1 MASYKTSPSKKKENS
16 TKNIPTSVDAVE
28 NKTKKNSHKHPKK
41 QVNKDKHSKSTTKEV
56 HKVAQVAEITEQIS
70 ILEVVSESAIAAKP
84 FLLVFM
90 ALFCM
95 YIALTLV
102 SYNPQDMA
110 ELGSGN
116 VENWGGVLGVL
127 LSTKLY
133 TAFGYGAW
141 VTLPIGGLCAWAAA
155 GRPLFSLVRMFGV
168 LLLYWNVLCILS
180 LLSMEPTSLGFYNG
194 GTIGFA
200 STSVM
205 TKLIGSGGA
214 WLLVGGLSV
223 TIFIFVA
230 GMELRE
236 IVEKLLQRLEE
247 KGPDISQRSLHW
259 GQDVLE
265 KIKDSSLRIFGTV
278 KNSIGERLQRS
289 STQIEN
295 EDDWYGENTSYTDDG
310 IEMSEEDS
318 LPPSHFDYSEDA
330 SEYTEH
336 SYEYETQEIQ
346 DATKTHVQSSQ
357 FAEVNFTDSSNPQ
370 QDNATFDSVPQSVPA
385 IPSKKSVAPAKNT
398 TEAKKATHVP
408 QPNTPSRA
416 EAKAQK
422 PSQPVVPVVPKTPAT
437 QSPLQTATHNFP
449 TEDLNYNI
457 PPIQQAK
464 KSVVP
469 PVNSIPVPQN
479 AMFVSAVDKNEK
491 EDIELPS
498 DEWDED
504 LSEWYSTA
512 HSVIT
517 EPKQTVS
524 PLPAQ
529 HTKAKKTPSP
539 MVSTPPPPKNV
550 VIPEFLDLAAL
561 EQANKANS
569 VLASSPILSAMP
581 THNTAHKSTQDKTEE
596 VCVPEKQA
604 PVQKADVYTPVSM
617 PSKKHAPIP
626 TPSKIPVT
634 QEELSENMEESEE
647 MVEDSEEIDYSED
660 LEDSEDVDYSEEMDY
675 SEDME
680 DSEDMDDSEDME
692 DSEDAEQSME
702 VEYSEASPSDTSES
716 VSISLPKQHAP
727 VQTSR
732 KRKDIDE
739 EFIAEKTPARVTVNP
754 GNISFGGAGEV
765 NKLVN
770 QYKNFKLPSIEMLD
784 YHEEDIAQYNE
795 EELME
800 LADAI
805 VDKLADFKV
814 MGEVETICPGPV
826 ITTFEFK
833 PARGVRVSKIATLA
847 DDIAMALKA
856 VRVRIVAPIPGKDV
870 VGIEIPNRER
880 KTIWSRDMLG
890 SRVFQEY
897 KGVLPIALGK
907 TVDGVPYVTD
917 LAKTPHLLV
926 AGTTGSG
933 KSVGVNTMLVSLLLR
948 HSPETLRLILV
959 DPKKIEFSMYDEI
972 PHLLHPVVTDPAEAA
987 GILQW
992 ACNEMDRRYESM
1004 VAFKSRTIES
1014 YNEKIKEELQDWTAE
1029 KAAYYAPENW
1039 DGISPLPIPKPMP
1052 YIVVV
1057 IDELA
1062 DLMMTAGKE
1071 VEESIAR
1078 IAQKAR
1084 ACGIHLIV
1092 ATQRPSADVVTGL
1105 IKANMPSRMCFQ
1117 VRSRNESR
1125 IILDNN
1131 GGETLLGKGDMLYLP
1146 PSADLVRCHGP
1157 FLSDHEVQKITDHL
1171 RKQGKPT
1178 YEAEVVRPAEVE
1190 ASGDMEYDDLYDQVV
1205 AFVFEKGSVSTSA
1218 VQRQFRIGYNRAA
1231 SIVEQM
1237 EREGLISEQNGSKKR
1252 KILKNQLE

>member
-28 NKTKKNSHKHPKK
+28 NKTKKNSHKHHKK
-41 QVNKDKHSKSTTKEV
+41 QVNRDRHTKSTTKEV
-56 HKVAQVAEITEQIS
+56 QKVAKVAEITEQIS

-90 ALFCM
+90 SLFCM
-95 YIALTLV
+95 YIALALV
-102 SYNPQDMA
+102 SYNPPDMTQ
-110 ELGSGN
+110 LGSGR

-155 GRPLFSLVRMFGV
+155 GRPLFSIVRMFGV

-180 LLSMEPTSLGFYNG
+180 LLSMEPSSLGFYNG

-236 IVEKLLQRLEE
+236 IVDKLLQRLEE

-265 KIKDSSLRIFGTV
+265 KIKDSSVRLFGNV
-278 KNSIGERLQRS
+278 KNSIEERFQRS
-289 STQIEN
+289 STHIED

-346 DATKTHVQSSQ
+346 DATRTHVQSSQ

-370 QDNATFDSVPQSVPA
+370 HDNATFDPVPQPVPA
-385 IPSKKSVAPAKNT
+385 VPSKKSSMGVKNAA
-398 TEAKKATHVP
+398 ELPKNSNVV
-408 QPNTPSRA
+408 QQNTPSVSRFSPN
-416 EAKAQK
+416 AQK
-422 PSQPVVPVVPKTPAT
+422 ISQSVVPIVPKTPAT
-437 QSPLQTATHNFP
+437 HTPVQTATHNVS
-449 TEDLNYNI
+449 TEELNYNI

-464 KSVVP
+464 KAAVHP
-469 PVNSIPVPQN
+469 INSIPMPQN
-479 AMFVSAVDKNEK
+479 AIFASTMNANEK

-517 EPKQTVS
+517 EPKQKVS
-524 PLPAQ
+524 PLPEQ

-539 MVSTPPPPKNV
+539 TGSLVQETKNV
-550 VIPEFLDLAAL
+550 VIPEFLDLAAV
-561 EQANKANS
+561 EQANNAKS
-569 VLASSPILSAMP
+569 VLPSMHSSLP
-581 THNTAHKSTQDKTEE
+581 TAAKHKSTQDKTEE
-596 VCVPEKQA
+596 LSMQHTSI
-604 PVQKADVYTPVSM
+604 PVQNMDVNVPASISSNQNEQSM
-617 PSKKHAPIP
+617 VRGSTNLPY
-626 TPSKIPVT
+626 T
-634 QEELSENMEESEE
+634 QEDLSEN
-647 MVEDSEEIDYSED
+647 VDVSEEIDYSED
-660 LEDSEDVDYSEEMDY
+660 VDYSEDAD
-675 SEDME
+675 S
-680 DSEDMDDSEDME
+680 SEDMDYSDDV
-692 DSEDAEQSME
+692 DQSME
-702 VEYSEASPSDTSES
+702 ADYSEVSQSDVSES

-1178 YEAEVVRPAEVE
+1178 YEAEVIRPTEVE
-1190 ASGDMEYDDLYDQVV
+1190 DVGDMEHDDLYDQVV

-1252 KILKNQLE
+1252 KILKNHLE